1 MKAIIKQL
9 ACIGLSATIM
19 YSSAMLV
26 FAAEEQPIIPNHNAK
41 TQVSANVD
49 SSAVVWLP
57 TSVVLSGKAN
67 EQHKYTAEYG
77 VRVEGNIAGNEKI
90 KIVPDE
96 SVVLKQEGK
105 EDITATI
112 TQEKQEFTYSDLK
125 AGATSTSTGT
135 ITANSLSAGSW
146 NGSFNFNVTFTNTE
160 KELGK
165 KIKSWDISKDRSNGD
180 DVWLTYYDPS
190 QIQTKVNKRKTRTSI
205 VDKYENGTVVISGTG
220 EMEEDISQ
228 KYFYDYEKLVS
239 DHINKLK
246 EQFPNCEFYPLGTGI
261 STTDKFVY
269 QGIKDV
275 YNQKI
280 KLLPDNPTFED
291 YKKVFGNIVFYKLGD
306 WNTYSTYG
314 NYFTFAGFRLSE
326 QDSGISNAN
335 PVDIYSNNGNISGN
349 MPLPECFTNGV
360 SISNELMDKTD
371 KLIYKKFNAK
381 KVIIKDGV
389 TNISEGAF
397 RNMNELTDID
407 IAPSIKQIYN
417 GCFDN
422 TSIKELHITGKVDN
436 FNLSFM
442 PKLKKLVF
450 ENVKNTSNDSVIYL
464 PISKENV
471 DNIYIP
477 DYCGLLYFNDNNI
490 NNISIPCSTN
500 QGFETGL
507 RCNINTLSIR
517 PAESNEIK
525 GNYNGNLIWSYLSHN
540 FDTNNSIIQNIVL
553 EEGITKLCNNS
564 FYNYINKEIKL
575 PKTTTELEEYVF
587 SGNRL
592 ETIYIPANVKKVGN
606 NVFDDCNKL
615 KTIYCENE
623 IVAQLFRDKGYSDKI
638 VVDSSLFNY

>member
-1 MKAIIKQL
+1 M
-9 ACIGLSATIM
+9 
-19 YSSAMLV
+19 
-26 FAAEEQPIIPNHNAK
+26 
-41 TQVSANVD
+41 
-49 SSAVVWLP
+49 
-57 TSVVLSGKAN
+57 
-67 EQHKYTAEYG
+67 
-77 VRVEGNIAGNEKI
+77 
-90 KIVPDE
+90 
-96 SVVLKQEGK
+96 
-105 EDITATI
+105 
-112 TQEKQEFTYSDLK
+112 
-125 AGATSTSTGT
+125 
-135 ITANSLSAGSW
+135 
-146 NGSFNFNVTFTNTE
+146 
-160 KELGK
+160 
-165 KIKSWDISKDRSNGD
+165 
-180 DVWLTYYDPS
+180 
-190 QIQTKVNKRKTRTSI
+190 
-205 VDKYENGTVVISGTG
+205 ISGTG

-246 EQFPNCEFYPLGTGI
+246 EQFPNCEFYPLGNGI
-261 STTDKFVY
+261 PSTDKFDY

-291 YKKVFGNIVFYKLGD
+291 YKKVFGNIVFYKLGA
-306 WNTYSTYG
+306 WAIGVTYG

-326 QDSGISNAN
+326 QDSGISNTN
-335 PVDIYSNNGNISGN
+335 PVNIYSSNGNISGN
-349 MPLPECFTNGV
+349 EPLPECFTNGV

-397 RNMNELTDID
+397 RNMNELTNID
-407 IAPSIKQIYN
+407 IAPSVKRIN
-417 GCFDN
+417 GGCFTN
-422 TSIKELHITGKVDN
+422 TSIKELHITGKVE
-436 FNLSFM
+436 FFGGGSM
-442 PKLKKLVF
+442 PKLEKLVF
-450 ENVKNTSNDSVIYL
+450 EDVKDTSANGVIWL
-464 PISKENV
+464 PSSTKTIDTV
-471 DNIYIP
+471 YIP
-477 DYCGLLYFNDNNI
+477 NYCGAVSFCDNNI
-490 NNISIPCSTN
+490 NNISIPCSVN
-500 QGFETGL
+500 QSIDNGL

-525 GNYNGNLIWSYLSHN
+525 SDYNGNSIWSYLTHN